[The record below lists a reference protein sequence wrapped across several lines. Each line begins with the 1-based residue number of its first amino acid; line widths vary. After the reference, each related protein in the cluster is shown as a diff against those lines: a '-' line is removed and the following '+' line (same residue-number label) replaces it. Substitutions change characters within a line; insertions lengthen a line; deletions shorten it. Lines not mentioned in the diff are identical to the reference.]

1 MILTKFSDST
11 TWRSKTENF
20 NWSAVITQNQIFL
33 GEVWE
38 KVTIQPFKFSGL
50 ILRNLFWDSYCHHIS
65 WIIFDLLNKV
75 VKKKKKISSKN
86 NNDEIGAVTM
96 CKKCSLITK

>member
-1 MILTKFSDST
+1 MILTEFSDST

-38 KVTIQPFKFSGL
+38 KVTIQLFFSGL
-50 ILRNLFWDSYCHHIS
+50 VLRRNLFGVSYYHIS

-75 VKKKKKISSKN
+75 VKKKKKNKQKN
-86 NNDEIGAVTM
+86 NNDKIRRRHNV
-96 CKKCSLITK
+96 

>member
-11 TWRSKTENF
+11 TWRSKTEIF
-20 NWSAVITQNQIFL
+20 SWSAVITQNQIFL

-38 KVTIQPFKFSGL
+38 KVTIQLFFSGL
-50 ILRNLFWDSYCHHIS
+50 VLRRNLFGVSYYHHIS

-75 VKKKKKISSKN
+75 VKKKKKNKQKN
-86 NNDEIGAVTM
+86 NNDKIRRRHNV
-96 CKKCSLITK
+96 